1 MFWYKVSRRQP
12 DEGGSVWRNSI
23 CRLVFLLVL
32 DYLEGFIIK
41 ANNYRPNSSLYI
53 TALSVKIAIY
63 TDFDKFYKRK
73 YSQC

>member
-1 MFWYKVSRRQP
+1 MFWYKVSRRQL

-41 ANNYRPNSSLYI
+41 ANNYRHNSSLYI

>member
-1 MFWYKVSRRQP
+1 MFWYKVSRRQL